1 VQRCDPPTAFGIPGD
16 CLHFATFAALIAT
29 APAAARPL
37 PRAYWCRAGQG
48 IASKPA
54 TPAAVPHSQEV
65 PVSDTRTVI
74 DPPRPRRRR
83 AGLAVLVVIAL
94 AVVILLQQPVRETVE
109 ADHFGLRRNHWTSTV
124 GVIPGGSQAWLLP
137 GIHSLRHY
145 PTGTRTYQPWQGSE
159 ADSEAPLHSRDG
171 LGVDVDITLRYQ
183 ALPEQFAAVL
193 ERLPGDLQR
202 DVVKP
207 TVHAALRRQVARYS
221 LAELFGGE
229 RQALRSA
236 MENELALALQRQG
249 VQLTGF
255 SFGEVGLIHNGQRHS
270 LQDRAFRPQRFASA
284 SGPAPLQS
292 SEGLSLG
299 VEMAIRYALDAER
312 LAETV
317 HRLPTDL
324 DNQLV
329 DPLVQGVIYK
339 ALTRYTVREI
349 FSTKRQE
356 LQQAIEAELAPLM
369 ARDGLVLR
377 SVMLG
382 NVDLPRDY
390 RAGMDRLLAAELA
403 NEQMLH
409 TLELKEMQVKETGL
423 QAEADKV
430 RREKAAEAAAREQ
443 VIAAKAQEEAMRHVL
458 PFKLK
463 QVEQRQLEAE
473 ADRTARVKTAEGLA
487 EARRIEAAAEAD
499 SRQKLADAEVYRL
512 EQVGRVNSIQLERDG
527 ELISRYPLLI
537 QKTMADKL
545 SDKVSVIIAAPPADG
560 GFIGAGLL
568 GSAQQT
574 STAARER
581 RP

>member
-1 VQRCDPPTAFGIPGD
+1 VSETQRST
-16 CLHFATFAALIAT
+16 
-29 APAAARPL
+29 
-37 PRAYWCRAGQG
+37 
-48 IASKPA
+48 
-54 TPAAVPHSQEV
+54 VPS
-65 PVSDTRTVI
+65 
-74 DPPRPRRRR
+74 RRRLKGTR
-83 AGLAVLVVIAL
+83 LGLLALGGLAFVLLIMQSRREPIEPQQFAL
-94 AVVILLQQPVRETVE
+94 RLN
-109 ADHFGLRRNHWTSTV
+109 HFTSGIDASFNESRPWV
-124 GVIPGGSQAWLLP
+124 LP
-137 GIHSLRHY
+137 GIHSLRVY
-145 PTGTRTYQPWQGSE
+145 PAQTQTYRPWQDDE
-159 ADSEAPLHSRDG
+159 AGSEAPLRSSDG
-171 LGVDVDITLRYQ
+171 LGVDVEISLRYQ
-183 ALPEQFAAVL
+183 AHAERMATTLK
-193 ERLPGDLQR
+193 RLPADLQR
-202 DVVKP
+202 DVVRP
-207 TVHAALRRQVARYS
+207 VVHAVLRRQIANHS

-229 RQALRSA
+229 QQALRTSV
-236 MENELALALQRQG
+236 ENELALLLEREG

-255 SFGEVGLIHNGQRHS
+255 SFGEVGLLHNGQRHS

-284 SGPAPLQS
+284 TGEAPLQS
-292 SEGLSLG
+292 SEGLSIG

-312 LAETV
+312 LPETV
-317 HRLPTDL
+317 HRLPADL
-324 DNQLV
+324 DGQLV

-356 LQQAIEAELAPLM
+356 LQALIEADLGPLM
-369 ARDGLVLR
+369 ARDGLLLR

-423 QAEADKV
+423 QAEAEKV
-430 RREKAAEAAAREQ
+430 RREKAAEASAREQ

-473 ADRTARVKTAEGLA
+473 ADRQARVKTAEGMA

-512 EQVGRVNSIQLERDG
+512 EHVGRINSVQLERDG

-568 GSAQQT
+568 GTAQRT
-574 STAARER
+574 DTR
-581 RP
+581 RTP